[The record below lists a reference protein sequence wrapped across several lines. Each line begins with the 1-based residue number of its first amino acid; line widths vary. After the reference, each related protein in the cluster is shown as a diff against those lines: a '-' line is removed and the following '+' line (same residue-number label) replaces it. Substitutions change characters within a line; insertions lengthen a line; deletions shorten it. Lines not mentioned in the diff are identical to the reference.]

1 MREPFLNVYD
11 FFGVKNEISS
21 CSLCSS
27 YHDFISLAL
36 PLQSSWSLN
45 WAATYLSIFLSNK
58 TDELD
63 DKIVMKNILISLVLL
78 TLSLACQS
86 PHRTIANSDNDSQF
100 WNIEPKRNIKEVDVH
115 SETEQVVKLRNAKV
129 VIVDYDL
136 IKRDFPVMKNYSDS
150 EIDKWLIDQVGYVSI
165 PQTKQTIVNT
175 AIPTT
180 GELIDA
186 HRPTDYG
193 RALVFDMKDPV
204 TGNEIGIMD
213 VKGVGALRPG
223 QRDHGNGV
231 ATLGET
237 IREFVYEN
245 MMRRV
250 LKDSELTQKT
260 VGSYAVIDP
269 GFDVVHAD
277 GSTSP
282 AGFYVRQ
289 GHDRVPQSGAW
300 LPEDLRMKIQNVFHQ
315 YGVDPNRNIQG
326 TKNHE
331 GIFDFGHYVVR
342 DDLKSINPN
351 KQIPFA
357 QWGYDKSI
365 KAEAGDRWFYSKKDY
380 PWNWSH
386 EFADNWRKGHANRD
400 DAWRHFLNMLSP
412 VEKKLKTG
420 IGGQSCL
427 QLMNH
432 LLQ

>member
-1 MREPFLNVYD
+1 
-11 FFGVKNEISS
+11 
-21 CSLCSS
+21 
-27 YHDFISLAL
+27 
-36 PLQSSWSLN
+36 
-45 WAATYLSIFLSNK
+45 
-58 TDELD
+58 
-63 DKIVMKNILISLVLL
+63 MKNLLLGTLLL
-78 TLSLACQS
+78 TFTFSCQS
-86 PHRTIANSDNDSQF
+86 PHRNIANNADEDQF
-100 WNIEPKRNIKEVDVH
+100 WNIVPKKQISEVDPR
-115 SETEQVVKLRNAKV
+115 SETEQVVKLKNARV
-129 VIVDYDL
+129 VLVDYDL
-136 IKRDFPVMKNYSDS
+136 IRRDFPAMKNYSNP
-150 EIDKWLIDQVGYVSI
+150 EVDKWLIDQVGYVSI
-165 PQTKQTIVNT
+165 PQTKQTVVNT
-175 AIPTT
+175 KIETT
-180 GELIDA
+180 GEMINA
-186 HRPTDYG
+186 YRPTDYG
-193 RALVFDMKDPV
+193 RALVFEMKDPV
-204 TGNEIGIMD
+204 TGDVMGIMD
-213 VKGVGALRPG
+213 AKGVGALRPG
-223 QRDHGNGV
+223 QRDHANGV

-300 LPEDLRMKIQNVFHQ
+300 LPSDLRTKIQGVLHT
-315 YGVDPNRNIQG
+315 YGVDPNTNIQG
-326 TKNHE
+326 TKNHG
-331 GIFDFGHYVVR
+331 GIFDFGHYVVKN
-342 DDLKSINPN
+342 DLKNINPD
-351 KQIPFA
+351 KQVPFA

-427 QLMNH
+427 QLINH